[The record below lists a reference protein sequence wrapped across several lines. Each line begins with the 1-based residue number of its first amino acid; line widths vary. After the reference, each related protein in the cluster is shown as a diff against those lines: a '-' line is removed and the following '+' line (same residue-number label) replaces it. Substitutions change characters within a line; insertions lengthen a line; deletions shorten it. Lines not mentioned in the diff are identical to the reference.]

1 MNMNKNYPEQL
12 GDWVK
17 RRKSTQRDR
26 NLVAFLAIR
35 DDVKAALD
43 ASYSV
48 KTVWTNMHEC
58 KRIEVGYEVFLHY
71 VNRLIR
77 HPIADHVAT
86 VPNSRLSNPLA
97 TIGQKLAPGATPAAS
112 VTKPVAPAGFV
123 FDPVPRKEDL
133 V

>member
-1 MNMNKNYPEQL
+1 MNKNYLEQL
-12 GDWVK
+12 GEWVK

-48 KTVWTNMHEC
+48 KTVWANMQEC
-58 KRIEVGYEVFLHY
+58 KRTEVGYEVFLHY

-77 HPIADHVAT
+77 HPIADHSAT
-86 VPNSRLSNPLA
+86 APNLRLSAPLGPV
-97 TIGQKLAPGATPAAS
+97 GQKLGPGAPSAMKA
-112 VTKPVAPAGFV
+112 TKEAAPAGFV